1 MIERPE
7 LEQRL
12 DLIEARL
19 GIITKAFSEIISE
32 LGNIDDVELAQAD
45 RPWNP
50 ANIPWK
56 QAEGQKGPYERAND
70 KTNPDF
76 QLLVKE
82 LKASK
87 EGRFRKSGYFYWLF
101 DRSDDVGRKKV

>member
-7 LEQRL
+7 LERRL
-12 DLIEARL
+12 DLLEARI
-19 GIITKAFSEIISE
+19 GIITKGLSGIIGE
-32 LGNIDDVELAQAD
+32 LGNIDDVELAQND
-45 RPWNP
+45 RPWDP
-50 ANIPWK
+50 TRVSWK
-56 QAEGQKGPYERAND
+56 QADGSRGPYERAND

-82 LKASK
+82 LKEK
-87 EGRFRKSGYFYWLF
+87 DGKFRKGGYFYWLF